1 VKAVTEHERDLER
14 IANFSMM
21 DDDFFTACL
30 DENIECTELVLSII
44 LKRNDLRVTKT
55 KAQYFIKN
63 LQGRSVRL
71 DVFAKDAQGK
81 EYNIEMQQ
89 SGSGAVPQRA
99 RYNSSVLDANISE
112 PGENYDQLPDTYVI
126 FITAT
131 DVLHGNRSIYHIER
145 HIEEKGVR
153 FDDGSHI
160 LYVNGSMQDETPLG
174 KLMFDLHCKD
184 PNQMHYPALATRSRY
199 FKEDEEGVR
208 KMCKA
213 MEEMR
218 AEVDT
223 KARAEES
230 ARIVF
235 NMLDKKLTPEVIAD
249 LTGIS
254 LTIVQELERKRNSTD
269 LPN

>member
-1 VKAVTEHERDLER
+1 MTEHERDLER